1 MYLAEINMVVS
12 MLLGTVYSKGFMDN
26 FLKCGE
32 LESYGLKETMASL
45 LLSPVPERPIGANT
59 GLKFLFHFCILPS
72 YVLLRVTFCA
82 IITASRRKGSTIFFK
97 LKLHVLR

>member
-1 MYLAEINMVVS
+1 
-12 MLLGTVYSKGFMDN
+12 MDN

-32 LESYGLKETMASL
+32 LESYGLKEIMASL
-45 LLSPVPERPIGANT
+45 LLSPVPERPISANT
-59 GLKFLFHFCILPS
+59 GLKFCSIFVLILPS

-82 IITASRRKGSTIFFK
+82 IITASRRKGSTIFYK